1 LGFILIGISSVT
13 HLLAATN
20 EIMSIAE
27 IRNLPMEQMNPKT
40 PVRLRGV
47 VTFYDESLFS
57 RFIQDET
64 AGIYLQFPTGVVPPA
79 LVPGQT
85 VEVVGVWNPGEYAPV
100 VMVENIQVTGK
111 GELPP
116 AKPVSFT
123 QLATG
128 MEDSQFVEVSGI
140 VRSVQAVEK
149 TSFYQIDITTGDG
162 RLRVFAKTLPV
173 AQPDEL
179 IDSTVRVRGVCA
191 TQFNQQRQLFAI
203 RIMVPVPE
211 DLKIEIP
218 APEGIMAAAPRPI
231 GSLLQ
236 FTPQESFGHRV
247 KLTGTV
253 IYFEPGV
260 EFFLQDGNHGL
271 EIQSKQQDPLHLC
284 DQVEALGFVNQGTYT
299 PVLQDAVYRK
309 ISAGT
314 PILPA
319 HLTVDEALKGRHDC
333 QLIQVAARLLDR
345 TQHGNEQFLILQESN
360 IIFQASF
367 KQPDG
372 ASVVDLPPNGSRIAV
387 TGVCR
392 IDPGKWE
399 AGENWRA
406 QSIKLLLRSAADVEL
421 LQAPPWWTLR
431 RVLWIAAGL
440 GFALFAAFG
449 WVAVLQR
456 QVAERKRE
464 LEIQIQKRQVAER
477 SREIEQ
483 ERTRVAQDLHDDL
496 GSRLT
501 EVNML
506 ASLAKSPTT
515 SLVEKEEY
523 LTGLTE
529 TARQMVTSLDE
540 IVWAVN
546 PRNDSLASLAS
557 YFGSYA
563 QRFLELASI
572 SCGLDIAENLPEH
585 PLDTKFR
592 KEIFF
597 AFKETLTN
605 VVRHAYATE
614 VWLRIA
620 VRDRRLMVE
629 LADNGRGLNVSTT
642 TAGGDGL
649 ANMKER
655 LKTLGGDCEI
665 TSNPNS
671 GTTVRLSAPLP
682 ERLP

>member
-1 LGFILIGISSVT
+1 MISYVTHSFRNRSLACGLGFILIGISSVT
-13 HLLAATN
+13 RLLAATN

-79 LVPGQT
+79 LLPGQT

-260 EFFLQDGNHGL
+260 EF
-271 EIQSKQQDPLHLC
+271 
-284 DQVEALGFVNQGTYT
+284 
-299 PVLQDAVYRK
+299 
-309 ISAGT
+309 
-314 PILPA
+314 
-319 HLTVDEALKGRHDC
+319 
-333 QLIQVAARLLDR
+333 
-345 TQHGNEQFLILQESN
+345 
-360 IIFQASF
+360 
-367 KQPDG
+367 
-372 ASVVDLPPNGSRIAV
+372 
-387 TGVCR
+387 
-392 IDPGKWE
+392 
-399 AGENWRA
+399 
-406 QSIKLLLRSAADVEL
+406 
-421 LQAPPWWTLR
+421 
-431 RVLWIAAGL
+431 
-440 GFALFAAFG
+440 
-449 WVAVLQR
+449 
-456 QVAERKRE
+456 
-464 LEIQIQKRQVAER
+464 
-477 SREIEQ
+477 
-483 ERTRVAQDLHDDL
+483 
-496 GSRLT
+496 
-501 EVNML
+501 
-506 ASLAKSPTT
+506 
-515 SLVEKEEY
+515 
-523 LTGLTE
+523 
-529 TARQMVTSLDE
+529 
-540 IVWAVN
+540 
-546 PRNDSLASLAS
+546 
-557 YFGSYA
+557 
-563 QRFLELASI
+563 
-572 SCGLDIAENLPEH
+572 
-585 PLDTKFR
+585 
-592 KEIFF
+592 
-597 AFKETLTN
+597 
-605 VVRHAYATE
+605 
-614 VWLRIA
+614 
-620 VRDRRLMVE
+620 
-629 LADNGRGLNVSTT
+629 
-642 TAGGDGL
+642 
-649 ANMKER
+649 
-655 LKTLGGDCEI
+655 
-665 TSNPNS
+665 
-671 GTTVRLSAPLP
+671 
-682 ERLP
+682 